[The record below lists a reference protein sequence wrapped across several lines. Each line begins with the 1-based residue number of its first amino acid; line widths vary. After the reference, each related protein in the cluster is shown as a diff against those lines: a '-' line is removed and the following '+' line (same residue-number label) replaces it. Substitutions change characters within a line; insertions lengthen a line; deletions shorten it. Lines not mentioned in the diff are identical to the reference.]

1 MNDKAQACGPVSST
15 EFGKP
20 CVLCDD
26 GDGQCVFPYYG
37 VAPHVHDTT
46 GRETAN
52 DPWAILGSTR
62 MLPKEQWGDNF
73 REDQESPGQGVY
85 MRCPTCGCGELPN
98 TADEPRRSAAS
109 DSITELG

>member
-1 MNDKAQACGPVSST
+1 MTDQTTAPVGVVSST

-26 GDGQCVFPYYG
+26 GDGHCVFPYYG
-37 VAPHVHDTT
+37 IAPHIHDTT

-62 MLPKEQWGDNF
+62 LLPRDQWGPNF
-73 REDQESPGQGVY
+73 REDPESKGQGVY
-85 MRCPTCGCGELPN
+85 LRCPSCGCGELPN
-98 TADEPRRSAAS
+98 TKLKDGHEN
-109 DSITELG
+109 